1 MTRLLLRLYPP
12 TWRSRYADEFE
23 ALLEERPL
31 GPFDVLDVL
40 IGAVDA
46 HLHLRGLTAATQGRG
61 LIMSLRVGGYAA
73 VIGGLLWLVG
83 FLIAQFDGTD
93 AHGLGQWLVLAGTAG
108 LLVALAGLSAVQ
120 SRRFPRLVWAA
131 FAVPAFGTLATIAG
145 LVGLAVAGD
154 GPFIAGIQGWTFWIF
169 GLLALIGG
177 SGLFALV
184 SWRTGALS
192 HVGLA
197 LLGVAAAGL
206 VAVFANAVGLL
217 TWEPI
222 VSIALLGLVLSFCG
236 GWIVLG
242 IGAVLAD
249 RRSSTVPAAGA

>member
-1 MTRLLLRLYPP
+1 MTRLLLRLYPAA
-12 TWRSRYADEFE
+12 WRNRYADEFE
-23 ALLEERPL
+23 VLLEERPL

-73 VIGGLLWLVG
+73 AIGGALWLAG

-93 AHGLGQWLVLAGTAG
+93 ASGPGQSVMLAGTVG

-120 SRRFPRLVWAA
+120 SRRYPRLVWAA
-131 FAVPAFGTLATIAG
+131 FAVPAVGTLATMVG
-145 LVGLAVAGD
+145 LVGMAVAPI
-154 GPFIAGIQGWTFWIF
+154 GPFIAGIDGWTFWF
-169 GLLALIGG
+169 VGMMALIGG
-177 SGLFALV
+177 CGLFALV

-192 HVGLA
+192 RVGLA
-197 LLGVAAAGL
+197 LLGVAAVGL
-206 VAVFANAVGLL
+206 VAVFAGVGLL
-217 TWEPI
+217 PWDPI
-222 VSIALLGLVLSFCG
+222 VSVAFLGLLLSFCG

-249 RRSSTVPAAGA
+249 RRSTTVPAAGA